1 MDWTQKWYVK
11 QCKVRLYIWIFHL
24 RIALRDAVVSSG
36 DWPSEDH
43 CQQQDSLLRTIL
55 TQMIRIFGQMLPIG
69 SNHLLSSTL
78 VLRSTVFGNSNW
90 YFDSKFWSQWK
101 RFLAVTD
108 NCPSSNSVHTWLPD
122 ISDGVTLYRSN
133 WHYCWYCL
141 LFINSYC
148 TC

>member
-55 TQMIRIFGQMLPIG
+55 TQMIRILGQMLTIS
-69 SNHLLSSTL
+69 SNHLLSSIL

-101 RFLAVTD
+101 RFLTVTD
-108 NCPSSNSVHTWLPD
+108 NCPSSNSVAYM
-122 ISDGVTLYRSN
+122 IA
-133 WHYCWYCL
+133 WHFRWDNIMQIKL
-141 LFINSYC
+141 MLSLVLFVIH
-148 TC
+148 